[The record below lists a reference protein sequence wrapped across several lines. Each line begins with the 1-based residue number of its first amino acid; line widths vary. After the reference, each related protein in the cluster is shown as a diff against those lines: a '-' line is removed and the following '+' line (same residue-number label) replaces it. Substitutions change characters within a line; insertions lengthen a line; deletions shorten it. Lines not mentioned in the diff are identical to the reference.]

1 LASQMSDAQL
11 QKTKINID
19 ISNRNERFIADGE
32 VLSFSGFLKV
42 YDYMAAEDKLL
53 PRLDVGDSLSLV
65 GLISRESF
73 SRAKPRYTEASLV
86 KEIEQMGIGRPS
98 TFATMIT
105 TVQDRNYVIKET
117 REGVQRDYQQIE
129 IVDGVISESTQSEN
143 TGAEKNKLF
152 PTSVAYILVDF
163 LLNNFRNIIG
173 YEFTANL
180 ESDFDKIAEESKPWT
195 GVVRNFYDPFHEQ
208 IQLAKEVSRDETH
221 GMRELGE
228 DPATGKT
235 VSVRFGRYGPFA
247 QIGHQDDEEKPTF
260 ASLRKGQDIE
270 TITLIEALEL
280 FKMPRTLGETD
291 DGETVKANYG
301 RFGPYIQYGKKYA
314 SLKDISPEEVTLET
328 ALELIAAKE
337 KFDAER
343 IIKVFDDSD
352 IQILNG
358 RFGPYIWNGKKRGK
372 GQKNVTVEK
381 VFGDKAPIDL
391 TLEEC
396 KKAIEGKDKA
406 KAKKRKKKA
415 DSKKANSSN
424 Q

>member
-1 LASQMSDAQL
+1 
-11 QKTKINID
+11 
-19 ISNRNERFIADGE
+19 
-32 VLSFSGFLKV
+32 
-42 YDYMAAEDKLL
+42 
-53 PRLDVGDSLSLV
+53 
-65 GLISRESF
+65 
-73 SRAKPRYTEASLV
+73 
-86 KEIEQMGIGRPS
+86 
-98 TFATMIT
+98 
-105 TVQDRNYVIKET
+105 
-117 REGVQRDYQQIE
+117 
-129 IVDGVISESTQSEN
+129 
-143 TGAEKNKLF
+143 
-152 PTSVAYILVDF
+152 
-163 LLNNFRNIIG
+163 
-173 YEFTANL
+173 
-180 ESDFDKIAEESKPWT
+180 
-195 GVVRNFYDPFHEQ
+195 
-208 IQLAKEVSRDETH
+208 
-221 GMRELGE
+221 
-228 DPATGKT
+228 
-235 VSVRFGRYGPFA
+235 VRFGRYGPFA

-270 TITLIEALEL
+270 TITLIDALEL
-280 FKMPRTLGETD
+280 FKMPRILGETD

-301 RFGPYIQYGKKYA
+301 RFGPYIQYGKKYV
-314 SLKDISPEEVTLET
+314 SLKDVTPEEVTLET

-406 KAKKRKKKA
+406 KAKKRKKA
-415 DSKKANSSN
+415 DSKKAGTTN